1 MNWLPFQGA
10 PFRALFVYHVR
21 MLRHL
26 LFGKKRADIFL
37 DFEHPTLQ
45 GQSPASERPGNS
57 LIRLIRCYAV

>member
-37 DFEHPTLQ
+37 DFEHP
-45 GQSPASERPGNS
+45 
-57 LIRLIRCYAV
+57 I